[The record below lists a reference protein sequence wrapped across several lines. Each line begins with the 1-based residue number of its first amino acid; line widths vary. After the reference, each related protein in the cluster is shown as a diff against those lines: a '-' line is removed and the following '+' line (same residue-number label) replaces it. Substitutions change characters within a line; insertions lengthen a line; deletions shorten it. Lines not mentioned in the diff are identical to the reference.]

1 MICVW
6 ANWTFHLIFASTWH
20 AQIAIFDRPRNVYV
34 HMIKFKGLL
43 RQFENS
49 ETKMISEQNFR
60 DHNGYSLSQKGK
72 GLVATSRRESE

>member
-1 MICVW
+1 
-6 ANWTFHLIFASTWH
+6 
-20 AQIAIFDRPRNVYV
+20 
-34 HMIKFKGLL
+34 MIKFKGLL

-72 GLVATSRRESE
+72 GLVATSRRERE